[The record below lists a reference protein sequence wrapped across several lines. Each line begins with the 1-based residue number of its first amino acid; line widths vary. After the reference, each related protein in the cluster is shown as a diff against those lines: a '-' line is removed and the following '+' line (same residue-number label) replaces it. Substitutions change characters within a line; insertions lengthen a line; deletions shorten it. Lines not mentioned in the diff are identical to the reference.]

1 MIIKKTSKNIIIIEK
16 DEIKEHKCNWLNQK
30 GDPCPWNSV
39 LPENDYC
46 KRHSIY
52 EGIYK
57 KEDISSLIKCSGCKN
72 LFKPNTEQK
81 QCDGCRKRAETI
93 RKDDK
98 QEKLEYIEMCKG
110 LTQKGTNCTFEANED
125 DEYCEK
131 HQNYKKWKELTDEG
145 YNICRNW
152 NRGCFEIINN
162 DKKSCLKCRNMQNKN
177 IILEDDVIIN
187 NKNIVIADIIEK
199 DIVIKNTI
207 NNKIPDNL
215 IIVETYNGHK
225 VTMGKTAGTIYNPYY
240 KVYDVNDIKK
250 THFYAMKCSDD
261 SIFYFSEKSKNYI
274 QGNTW
279 FKMQNGYISTMIK
292 KGDEKVGLYL
302 HQLVAKTELGEGEEG
317 KSVEH
322 INRNKMDNRIENL
335 RWATQSEQNSNTDKR
350 SRKYNAKPLP
360 EGLTHSDLPKYVVYY
375 NEILN
380 KETGRFREFFKIE
393 KHPKLEKP
401 WIGTKSNVVSIQ
413 DKLKAA
419 KEKLKELD
427 E

>member
-1 MIIKKTSKNIIIIEK
+1 MNTPNIAMVE
-16 DEIKEHKCNWLNQK
+16 EHKCYWVNQK
-30 GDPCPWNSV
+30 GDPCPWKSV
-39 LPENDYC
+39 SVEQDFC

-52 EGIYK
+52 EGIFK
-57 KEDISSLIKCSGCKN
+57 KEDIPSLIKCSGCKN
-72 LFKPNTEQK
+72 MFKKDGEHKQCLNCKKRSEDNAKKQKEQK
-81 QCDGCRKRAETI
+81 QETMN
-93 RKDDK
+93 
-98 QEKLEYIEMCKG
+98 LCKG
-110 LTQKGTNCTFEANED
+110 TTQQNTPCKFEANED
-125 DEYCEK
+125 DDYCEK
-131 HQNYKKWKELTDEG
+131 HQTYKKWKELIDAG
-145 YNICRNW
+145 FNVCKNW
-152 NRGCFEIINN
+152 NRGCFELVN
-162 DKKSCLKCRNMQNKN
+162 DDKLSCVKCRNSINKN
-177 IILEDDVIIN
+177 IIIVEDDISDEPKKEKKVANVII
-187 NKNIVIADIIEK
+187 IDEK
-199 DIVIKNTI
+199 LD
-207 NNKIPDNL
+207 DNL
-215 IIVETYNGHK
+215 KIIKSFDGHK

-240 KVYDVNDIKK
+240 KVYDDNDVKK

-261 SIFYFSEKSKNYI
+261 SIFYFSEKSKNYVVG
-274 QGNTW
+274 QTW

-317 KSVEH
+317 KSVDH

-335 RWATQSEQNSNTDKR
+335 RWATQSEQNCNTDKR

-380 KETGRFREFFKIE
+380 KVNGRFREFFKIE

-401 WIGTKSNVVSIQ
+401 WIGTKSNGVSIQ